1 MPYVEEDSLSMAK
14 LYIRRYG
21 RTGPL
26 NRLEEDRTVFDH
38 PAQVIAEEFVFPQRG
53 EMIEMNTDTPSETEA
68 ETETKT
74 KLDAGR
80 QNPVKTRFTFRAN
93 DAVPLDANALYS
105 YLLVQAEQHY
115 FCSTPDDVVAMFE
128 AEFASPGAVPELI
141 ATTVADRLTENGI
154 AEAPPGDDLH
164 QDALVVL
171 FVDEYTSAFAAE
183 PSTLPDPRGIPVS
196 ATPPGR
202 GGLVERLWEWFEN
215 W

>member
-1 MPYVEEDSLSMAK
+1 MVEMD
-14 LYIRRYG
+14 
-21 RTGPL
+21 
-26 NRLEEDRTVFDH
+26 
-38 PAQVIAEEFVFPQRG
+38 
-53 EMIEMNTDTPSETEA
+53 TDTPSETE
-68 ETETKT
+68 EETKT

-80 QNPVKTRFTFRAN
+80 QNPVKTTFTFHAN
-93 DAVPLDANALYS
+93 DAVPFDANALHS

-171 FVDEYTSAFAAE
+171 FVDEFTSAFAAE

-202 GGLVERLWEWFEN
+202 GGLVERLWEWFES